1 MLETKQFWKTS
12 EFYLLVLGQIGVFL
26 TQLIEILP
34 PKYGIPL
41 QSLLAIGYIISRGL
55 AKSGVNPNTRL
66 AETLDTMNE
75 VVRKI

>member
-26 TQLIEILP
+26 TQLVEILP
-34 PKYGIPL
+34 SKYGIPL

-55 AKSGVNPNTRL
+55 AKSGVNPNIRL
-66 AETLDTMNE
+66 EETLDTMNE